1 VFQTNVNVLKVF
13 DMPCRYSTK
22 VYWKSKHRP
31 ITDTRYFNY
40 VHTAMHVLY
49 TAWLRKTVEYRIPY
63 PTPFKP
69 QTSSSL
75 VSCVPSPL
83 KRH

>member
-1 VFQTNVNVLKVF
+1 VLQTNLNVSKVF

-22 VYWKSKHRP
+22 AYWKSKHRP
-31 ITDTRYFNY
+31 TTDTRYFPY

-49 TAWLRKTVEYRIPY
+49 TVMLSKTVEHRIPY

-75 VSCVPSPL
+75 VPCVSSPL